1 MAGLDRV
8 KLRQLIERSGK
19 SARALS
25 LEIGDNA
32 YLLRDILSAKSG
44 NPRMDTLQKVAEALE
59 VPLAAL
65 QMGGQEDDD
74 TLTAAGVTTL
84 PSSRLQVAPTF
95 LPVRYKVQAGNWVEI
110 DQLAQDWEAPEHP
123 VAPDR
128 RYEGFP
134 QWLERVVGD
143 SVNKKIPEG
152 GLAHVVDAVEL
163 GYAPHTGD
171 YVVVERRRNGGS
183 LRERT
188 IKQVVLQRGA
198 IELWP
203 RSTNPRWKQPLRIVD
218 GVDPDDDGIEVE
230 IVGLVIGSY
239 NPFR

>member
-8 KLRQLIERSGK
+8 RLRTLIERSGK

-44 NPRMDTLQKVAEALE
+44 NPRMDTLQKVAEVLG

-74 TLTAAGVTTL
+74 TLTARGVTL
-84 PSSRLQVAPTF
+84 PAKRLQVPPLF
-95 LPVRYKVQAGNWVEI
+95 LPVRYRVQAGTWVEV
-110 DQLAQDWEAPEHP
+110 DSQAQTWDEPPSHP
-123 VAPDR
+123 VAPDP
-128 RYEGFP
+128 RYLGFQ

-143 SVNKKIPEG
+143 SIDKQIPEG
-152 GLAHVVDAVEL
+152 QLAHVVDAIDL
-163 GYAPHTGD
+163 GYAPRTGD
-171 YVVVERRRNGGS
+171 FVVVERRRNGGS

-188 IKQVVLQRGA
+188 IKQVVVERGVV
-198 IELWP
+198 ELWP
-203 RSTNPRWKQPLRIVD
+203 RSTNPKWREPLRLTD
-218 GVDPDDDGIEVE
+218 GAEADDGIEVE